1 LAEQETSTWDTEGVA
16 LLEGRG
22 IPVQCGNGQKQRAG
36 ECVIHRYVFHNEE
49 LKAIDKVRWS
59 PGQAGLIC
67 GWGVFTTLRIVRG
80 EAFAYERHWRR
91 LEKDSVTTRM
101 PLSCTGARVRVQL
114 QELIRANKVEEG
126 CARIYLVWNTVGFWK
141 SDEKMPDVDLMIT
154 TADLPHYPDTVR
166 LTVREQ
172 GRHAASPLAGVKTIS
187 WLNSVWA
194 VAEAQREGFDEV
206 VLLNERGEVSE
217 CTAANIFAV
226 KGDKVLTPPLSSGCL
241 EGVTRGVLTEVA
253 AEAGATVV
261 EQTLRMDDLYNADE
275 VFITSTNRNVIGVR
289 EIAGRTIGSGGLG
302 AVTKRLDTA
311 FESFVKDYVERRL
324 AASH

>member
-1 LAEQETSTWDTEGVA
+1 
-16 LLEGRG
+16 
-22 IPVQCGNGQKQRAG
+22 
-36 ECVIHRYVFHNEE
+36 VIHRYVFHNEE
-49 LKAIDKVRWS
+49 LREVEKVRWS

-67 GWGVFTTLRIVRG
+67 GWGLFTTVRIVRG

-91 LEKDSVTTRM
+91 LEKDSAITRL
-101 PLSCTGARVRVQL
+101 PLNYSGARVRVHL
-114 QELIRANKVEEG
+114 QELIRANRLEDG

-141 SDEKMPDVDLMIT
+141 SEEKMADVDLVIT
-154 TADLPHYPDTVR
+154 TANVPKYPDTLR
-166 LTVREQ
+166 LTVREH

-217 CTAANIFAV
+217 CTAANLFVV
-226 KGDKVLTPPLSSGCL
+226 KGEKVLTPPLSSGCL

-253 AEAGATVV
+253 GEAGTQVV
-261 EQTLRMDDLYNADE
+261 EQVLKLEDLHAAEE

-289 EIAGRTIGSGGLG
+289 EIAGKTIGDGTMG
-302 AVTKRLDTA
+302 AVSKRLDTA
-311 FESFVKDYVERRL
+311 FDAYVKEYVERRKK
-324 AASH
+324 AVASGE